1 MHAPKPKEVR
11 YNMSDNLDDFLS
23 DAAKLPETE
32 TLKTD
37 AILNREFSILDA
49 RSVETQF
56 GTSWVGTIDL
66 DGTVVEA
73 WLNGAVVGRQLT
85 SLVEAGKLPVTVKM
99 IRDEEEYGNPFKL
112 VA

>member
-1 MHAPKPKEVR
+1 M
-11 YNMSDNLDDFLS
+11 DNLDDFLT
-23 DAAKLPETE
+23 DAAASPQSE

-37 AILNREFSILDA
+37 AIVGKTFSILDA
-49 RSVETQF
+49 RSVESQF
-56 GTSWVGTIDL
+56 GTTWVGTIDL

-85 SLVEAGKLPVTVKM
+85 KLVDGGHLPVTVKM
-99 IRDEEEYGNPFKL
+99 TRDEEEYGNPFKL

>member
-1 MHAPKPKEVR
+1 MVK
-11 YNMSDNLDDFLS
+11 LDDFLS

-37 AILNREFSILDA
+37 AILGKTFSILDA
-49 RSVETQF
+49 RSIETQF

-73 WLNGAVVGRQLT
+73 WLNGAVVGRQLAALT
-85 SLVEAGKLPVTVKM
+85 EAGNLPVTVKL
-99 IRDEEEYGNPFKL
+99 IRDEAAYGTPFKL

>member
-1 MHAPKPKEVR
+1 
-11 YNMSDNLDDFLS
+11 MSDNLDDFLS
-23 DAAKLPETE
+23 AAAKLPETE

-37 AILNREFSILDA
+37 AIVGKTFSILDA

-85 SLVEAGKLPVTVKM
+85 SLLETGLLPVTVKM

>member
-1 MHAPKPKEVR
+1 
-11 YNMSDNLDDFLS
+11 MSDNLDDFLS
-23 DAAKLPETE
+23 DAAKLPETD

-66 DGTVVEA
+66 DGTVCEA

-85 SLVEAGKLPVTVKM
+85 SLVEAGRLPVTVKM

>member
-1 MHAPKPKEVR
+1 MHAPKAKEVR